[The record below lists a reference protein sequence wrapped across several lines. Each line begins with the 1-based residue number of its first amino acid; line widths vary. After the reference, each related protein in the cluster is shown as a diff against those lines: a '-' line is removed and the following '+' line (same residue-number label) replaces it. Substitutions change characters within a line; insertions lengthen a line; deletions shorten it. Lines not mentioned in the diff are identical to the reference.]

1 MHLTYFKHLSCLTHS
16 KTKKVSISIY
26 LIEADQNSKP
36 MFSTQKLGRWR
47 TQARTNFESKQ
58 AYLKRSYGLL
68 NRKNGIGF

>member
-1 MHLTYFKHLSCLTHS
+1 MYDKFQKQKKHFDIPN
-16 KTKKVSISIY
+16 SIK
-26 LIEADQNSKP
+26 ADQNSKP

-68 NRKNGIGF
+68 NRKNGNGF

>member
-1 MHLTYFKHLSCLTHS
+1 MTNSKNKKKHFDILN
-16 KTKKVSISIY
+16 SIK
-26 LIEADQNSKP
+26 ADQNSNP

>member
-1 MHLTYFKHLSCLTHS
+1 MTNSKNKKSKHFDILN
-16 KTKKVSISIY
+16 SIK
-26 LIEADQNSKP
+26 ADQNSKP

-68 NRKNGIGF
+68 NRKNGNRF

>member
-1 MHLTYFKHLSCLTHS
+1 MTNS
-16 KTKKVSISIY
+16 KNKKKRFDILNSIK
-26 LIEADQNSKP
+26 ADQNSKP

-68 NRKNGIGF
+68 NRKNGNRF